1 MKLPVHP
8 LMWKHFQS
16 VAKKYRNVRTTD
28 FEPVWAI
35 QKLLGGRSRKPA
47 ADVACGAGRYT
58 RLFAEILKP
67 RFLFAADA
75 NRAML
80 SECRAYLTQFS
91 ARTKLFF
98 ALSLSQELPLAAGVL
113 GYLITFNAVHHFRL
127 PLFLAEA
134 ARVLEAGG
142 LLFIYT
148 RLRDQNRR
156 TIWGEFFP
164 GFAEKEGRLF
174 SLGEIEKSVARVGR
188 FAFKEIR
195 FFKFR
200 RRSSRR
206 ELQAQAESRHYSTF
220 CFYTPAAFE
229 RSLKKFNENL
239 KANFPDHK
247 GIWHTSENVLLVLEK
262 TG

>member
-8 LMWKHFQS
+8 LMWKHFQT
-16 VAKKYRNVRTTD
+16 VAKKYRHVRTTD
-28 FEPVWAI
+28 LEPILAI
-35 QKLLGGRSRKPA
+35 KKLLGARASRPA

-58 RLFAEILKP
+58 RLFAQILKP
-67 RFLFAADA
+67 KFLVAADA

-80 SECRAYLTQFS
+80 AECRSYLSQFP
-91 ARTKLFF
+91 AKTKLFF
-98 ALSLSQELPLAAGVL
+98 TLSLSQELPLAAGVL

-156 TIWGEFFP
+156 TVWGEFFP

-174 SLGEIEKSVARVGR
+174 SLGEIEKAVARTGR

-206 ELQAQAESRHYSTF
+206 ELQAQAASRHYSTF
-220 CFYTPAAFE
+220 CFYTPAAFA
-229 RSLKKFNENL
+229 RGLKKFNENL

-247 GIWHTSENVLLVLEK
+247 GILHTSENVLLVLEK